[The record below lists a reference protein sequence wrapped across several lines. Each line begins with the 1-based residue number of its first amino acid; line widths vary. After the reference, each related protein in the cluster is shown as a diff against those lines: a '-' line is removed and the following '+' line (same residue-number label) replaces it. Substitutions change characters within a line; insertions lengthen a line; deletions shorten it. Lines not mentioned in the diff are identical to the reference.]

1 MIKVSVLY
9 PNDEGNHFDMDYY
22 INKHV
27 AMIQQTLGAALLKVE
42 IDEGI
47 SGGAPDSRT
56 PFVAA
61 VHMYFESTTSFYA
74 AFGPNAST
82 FMKDVPNYTNLKPI
96 TQIANLR
103 SLGNAA

>member
-22 INKHV
+22 IHKHV
-27 AMIQQTLGAALLKVE
+27 AMIQQTLGQALLKVE

-61 VHMYFESTTSFYA
+61 VHMYFESTSAFYA
-74 AFGPNAST
+74 AFGPHAAS
-82 FMKDVPNYTNLKPI
+82 FMADVPNYTNLKPV
-96 TQIANLR
+96 TQISNLR
-103 SLGNAA
+103 SLSNAA